1 MGENMRKKTK
11 ITIDPKYILAV
22 ILVLCVVLGVISY
35 RFEDKMTPV
44 RSAAGNVIIPMQK
57 GINSIGRKL
66 ADQLDYIT
74 TMKKTVDE
82 NKKLQKEIEE
92 LSAENKLLQ
101 QDKYELENFRKLY
114 DLDEQYAGYPKV
126 AARVINGDPTNW
138 NNTFIID
145 KGTKDGIK
153 KNMNVM
159 AGEGLVGIVTQV
171 NKSYAKV
178 RSIIDDDSNVSGTV
192 LNNSENCIVSG
203 NLTLMNDGV
212 IEVTGIS
219 GDVKI
224 EDGAEIVTSQISDKY
239 LPGILIG
246 YIRDLQKDSTNI
258 TQKGYLSPVVDFA
271 NLDMVFV
278 ITQVKDSA
286 ELEEMLQ

>member
-1 MGENMRKKTK
+1 MRKKTK

-22 ILVLCVVLGVISY
+22 IFVLCVALGIISY
-35 RFEDKMTPV
+35 RFEDKMVPV
-44 RSAAGNVIIPMQK
+44 RSALGGIVMPMQK
-57 GINSIGRKL
+57 GINSIGRKI
-66 ADQLDYIT
+66 ANQLDYLT

-82 NKKLQKEIEE
+82 NKELKKQIDE

-138 NNTFIID
+138 NHTFIID
-145 KGTKDGIK
+145 KGTDDGIT

-159 AGEGLVGIVTQV
+159 AGDGLVGIIVEV

-178 RSIIDDDSNVSGTV
+178 RSIIDDESNVVATI
-192 LNNSENCIVSG
+192 LKNSENCFVSG
-203 NLTLMNDGV
+203 NLTLMNRGV
-212 IEVTGIS
+212 IEVTGID
-219 GDVKI
+219 GDLKV
-224 EDGAEIVTSQISDKY
+224 EDGAELVTSQISDKY

-246 YIRDLQKDSTNI
+246 YVRDLKKDSSNI
-258 TQKGYLSPVVDFA
+258 TQSGYLSPVVDFA

-278 ITQVKDSA
+278 ITEVKDSA

>member
-1 MGENMRKKTK
+1 MRKKTK
-11 ITIDPKYILAV
+11 ITIDPKYVLAA
-22 ILVLCVVLGVISY
+22 VLIFCVVLGVISY
-35 RFEDKMTPV
+35 RFEEKMTPI
-44 RSAAGNVIIPMQK
+44 RSAAGNAVIPMQK
-57 GINSIGRKL
+57 GINSIGRMLSDK
-66 ADQLDYIT
+66 LDYLT

-82 NKKLQKEIEE
+82 NKKLKEELAK

-101 QDKYELENFRKLY
+101 QDKYELDNFRKLY

-138 NNTFIID
+138 NNIFIID
-145 KGTKDGIK
+145 KGTDDGLK

-159 AGEGLVGIVTQV
+159 AGDGLVGIITEV

-178 RSIIDDDSNVSGTV
+178 RSIIDDDSNVYGTV
-192 LNNSENCIVSG
+192 LKNSENCIISG
-203 NLTLMNDGV
+203 NLTLMKDGV
-212 IEVTGIS
+212 IDVTGID
-219 GDVKI
+219 GNIKI

-246 YIRDLQKDSTNI
+246 YVRDLKKDSSKI
-258 TQKGYLSPVVDFA
+258 TQRGFLTPVVDFS

-278 ITQVKDSA
+278 ITEVKDSA
-286 ELEEMLQ
+286 ELEEMLK